1 MFAAHPDIDNVI
13 HFAALKAVGESGEI
27 PLEYYRVNVGGT
39 LSLLRSMKTHHVTN
53 IVFSSS
59 ATVYGDATRFPDM
72 IPIPEHCPLGPT
84 NPYGN
89 TKFAVESMIT
99 DHINAERVNAT
110 KAGKDPKEFN
120 GALLRYF
127 NPAGSHPSGIMG
139 EDPQGVPYNLL
150 PLLAQVA
157 VGKRDKLLVFGDG
170 RFKD

>member
-1 MFAAHPDIDNVI
+1 MTL
-13 HFAALKAVGESGEI
+13 LK
-27 PLEYYRVNVGGT
+27 
-39 LSLLRSMKTHHVTN
+39 SMEKHGVTN

-72 IPIPEHCPLGPT
+72 IPIPETCPQGPT
-84 NPYGN
+84 NTYGD
-89 TKFAVESMIT
+89 TKVAVERLIT
-99 DHINAERVNAT
+99 AQVNAQRN
-110 KAGKDPKEFN
+110 KAKKEGKSGKEFN

-157 VGKRDKLLVFGDG
+157 TGKREKLLVFGDG
-170 RFKD
+170 KFSLHIAAYRVAC